1 MLADRW
7 GRANLVTYGLAVTGV
22 LALITPLAPN
32 KFVFG
37 IFAVLGGVVEGM
49 CLVATPALVRDFSP
63 QIGRAS
69 AMGFWTLGPV
79 VGSLIVSFVAN
90 RTLPHLDNSWSSQF
104 YIVGV
109 VGLIAFAIALFGL
122 RELKSGP
129 ARPGDGQRHATARSS
144 SRAPV
149 TDASRRTSN
158 GRGGRCCTSTSS
170 LRRSASASS
179 C

>member
-1 MLADRW
+1 M
-7 GRANLVTYGLAVTGV
+7 
-22 LALITPLAPN
+22 
-32 KFVFG
+32 
-37 IFAVLGGVVEGM
+37 LGGIVEGM

-90 RTLPHLDNSWSSQF
+90 QTLPHLDNSWSSQF

-122 RELKSGP
+122 RELKPGLRDQVMVSAADRELVEV
-129 ARPGDGQRHATARSS
+129 ARRQGTS
-144 SRAPV
+144 SR
-149 TDASRRTSN
+149 STS
-158 GRGGRCCTSTSS
+158 GTRGGRCCTWTSWRPRS
-170 LRRSASASS
+170 GSAS
-179 C
+179 CC